1 MWLIFSI
8 SAAGVMSNTLIV
20 AAIPDILDHFGRGPS
35 DAGILV
41 AVGPAPAILITPM
54 IGILAD
60 RFGRRAL
67 IAPSLVLFGTAGAV
81 AGLST
86 SWPMLLTARFVQGIG
101 GSGLIALSVVLI
113 SDHWEGEDRIRLIGR
128 NTAVITVC
136 LALFPALGG
145 SLTQLSTW
153 RMAFAPF
160 ALAPFVGVVMWWR
173 LPGHRVGEVR
183 TMGEQ
188 LRGMVAGLRRPV
200 VALSTVYAAVVFILI
215 FGLFL
220 TTLPLFLDQEFG
232 LGPRNRGLVTSVPSV
247 TSTVAALLLYRV
259 RSALGARG
267 LLAGGSLLM
276 GLAYVTM
283 GLAPALWVMVA
294 AALVYGWAEGLTL
307 PTAQEL
313 VATNAP
319 DRERAAVLGAYTAT
333 ARTGQVIGPLVVG
346 VALGFTGS
354 RTVLVAGGVV
364 LLLMTAVQLAVP
376 FTRPRSSG
384 VGSGAGGG

>member
-1 MWLIFSI
+1 VWLIFSI

-20 AAIPDILDHFGRGPS
+20 AAIPDILDHFGRSPS

-67 IAPSLVLFGTAGAV
+67 IVPSLVLFGTAGAV
-81 AGLST
+81 AGLSV
-86 SWPMLLTARFVQGIG
+86 SWPMLLGARLVQGIG

-113 SDHWEGEDRIRLIGR
+113 TDHWEGEDRIRLIGR

-145 SLTQLSTW
+145 TLTQLSTW
-153 RMAFAPF
+153 RLAFAPF
-160 ALAPFVGVVMWWR
+160 AVAPLVGALLWWR
-173 LPGHRVGEVR
+173 LPHHRVGDVR
-183 TMGEQ
+183 TVGDQ
-188 LRGMVAGLRRPV
+188 VRGMVEGLRRPV
-200 VALSTVYAAVVFILI
+200 VALSTIYAAVVFILI

-220 TTLPLFLDQEFG
+220 TTLPLFLDQAFG
-232 LGPRNRGLVTSVPSV
+232 LGPRNRGLVTSVPSL
-247 TSTVAALLLYRV
+247 TSTVAALVLYRV
-259 RSALGARG
+259 RTLLGTRG

-276 GLAYVTM
+276 GMAYVAM
-283 GLAPALWVMVA
+283 GLAPALWVMVL

-313 VATNAP
+313 VASNAP

-354 RTVLVAGGVV
+354 RTVLVAGGAV
-364 LLLMTAVQLAVP
+364 LLMMTLVQIAVP
-376 FTRPRSSG
+376 FTRPHRPG
-384 VGSGAGGG
+384 VGGRADGD